1 MPSHHL
7 QYERPRV
14 RRRRRINVINR
25 FTYPMQCCGC
35 TDREIRHTHIVVD
48 RPNEPN
54 DTEVTVLFDLFV
66 RDLAIR
72 LQRADVGGPFGTKD
86 ISTRQRAITATDDE
100 RIDAFFD
107 EVVCSSKA
115 SLWRAECL
123 GARCSDERSALL
135 HELRSAALDHRLAYI
150 PLRPSL

>member
-1 MPSHHL
+1 M
-7 QYERPRV
+7 
-14 RRRRRINVINR
+14 RRRRRINVVDS
-25 FTYPMQCCGC
+25 FTYPMQCCRC
-35 TDREIRHTHIVVD
+35 TDREICHTHIVVN
-48 RPNEPN
+48 RSNQPN
-54 DTEVTVLFDLFV
+54 DTEVSVLFDLFV

-72 LQRADVGGPFGTKD
+72 LQRADVGGPFGAKD
-86 ISTRQRAITATDDE
+86 IGTRQRAITTADDE